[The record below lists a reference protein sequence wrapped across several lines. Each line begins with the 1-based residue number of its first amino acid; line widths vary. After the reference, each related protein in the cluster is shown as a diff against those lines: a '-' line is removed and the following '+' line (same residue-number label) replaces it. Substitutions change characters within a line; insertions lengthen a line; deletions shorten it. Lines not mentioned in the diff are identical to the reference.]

1 MLISDWSSDVCSS
14 ALVHAVRRRVEQ
26 ARSLA
31 GALAA
36 QLHEL
41 LLDPRARVT
50 AGLYR
55 ALLLQHHLPCR
66 IGAVLTQAQQGV
78 EGVAFHP
85 NNLRSASADCS
96 NGTSSSADC
105 CSSLRIG
112 PIFSIAMSASGSVPR
127 LYSPSCSSSSISWYL
142 ARYLNRK

>member
-1 MLISDWSSDVCSS
+1 MRISDWSSDVCSS
-14 ALVHAVRRRVEQ
+14 DLRFDLPAQPVDVRLALRKHARPVHAWRRRVEQ

-36 QLHEL
+36 QLHDL

-85 NNLRSASADCS
+85 RSEEHTSELKSLMRNSYAVFCS
-96 NGTSSSADC
+96 
-105 CSSLRIG
+105 
-112 PIFSIAMSASGSVPR
+112 
-127 LYSPSCSSSSISWYL
+127 
-142 ARYLNRK
+142 